1 MLKAFSLF
9 THGRLPFTRR
19 TKNIRLNMPE
29 RQFGST
35 NKKSTYIVA
44 SASLSEESRL
54 RQMIAT
60 LNVQYLEDN
69 LSMTCQKSI
78 SIITNRRAQY
88 LHYTIYS
95 IVTNFFSLMN
105 DFQQGSWFIVVFI
118 PLLSRYINK
127 ELKEKTKIGQNIKY
141 PESLHVDFVP
151 NLTHLNSFFF
161 FLH

>member
-1 MLKAFSLF
+1 M
-9 THGRLPFTRR
+9 
-19 TKNIRLNMPE
+19 
-29 RQFGST
+29 
-35 NKKSTYIVA
+35 
-44 SASLSEESRL
+44 ASLSEESRL

-69 LSMTCQKSI
+69 LSMTGQKSI
-78 SIITNRRAQY
+78 NIITNRRAQY

-151 NLTHLNSFFF
+151 NLTHLNFFF
-161 FLH
+161 FFYTKLILYEASDKVYLLHYLNVLHQYFTFENWYCNF